1 MRRRAWTTAAAVAV
15 LGVMTA
21 VVVAA
26 EDLDRAGRQAY
37 ARGDYEEAER
47 LFARAVA
54 RAPREPRH
62 RYHWAIAL
70 TQLGRW
76 AEAVAEHQRV
86 LQLDPP
92 AAVAAASREALR
104 RLAPAAKPASRV
116 RSRPDESTVRLQ
128 RLHGG
133 WVTEVVLSDTRRARF
148 LVDTGASVSV
158 LSPALA
164 ETLGLAPG
172 PRSRHV
178 VLQTLAGQ
186 TRAPVVM
193 VPSIRVGDIEAHE
206 VVAVVHEIEG
216 GIDGILGNT
225 FLDRFTITVDAER
238 GVLRVRER

>member
-1 MRRRAWTTAAAVAV
+1 LLSAGLAALAILASVAVA
-15 LGVMTA
+15 A
-21 VVVAA
+21 D
-26 EDLDRAGRQAY
+26 DLDLAGRQAY

-47 LFARAVA
+47 LFAGAVA
-54 RAPREPRH
+54 GAPREPRH
-62 RYHWAIAL
+62 RYHRAVAL

-92 AAVAAASREALR
+92 ADVAAASREALR
-104 RLAPAAKPASRV
+104 RLAPSAKPASRAP
-116 RSRPDESTVRLQ
+116 RRPDESTVRLQ

-133 WVTEVVLSDTRRARF
+133 WVTEVVLNDTRRARF

-158 LSPALA
+158 LNPALA
-164 ETLGLAPG
+164 DTLGLAPG

-206 VVAVVHEIEG
+206 VAAVIHEIEG